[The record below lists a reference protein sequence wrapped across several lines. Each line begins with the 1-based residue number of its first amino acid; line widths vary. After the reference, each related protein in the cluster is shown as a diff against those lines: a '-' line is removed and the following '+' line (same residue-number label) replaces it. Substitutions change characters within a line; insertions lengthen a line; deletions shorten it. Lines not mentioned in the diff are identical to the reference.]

1 MGTNVCW
8 LLKGVETS
16 DSRIHMGYQSVGL
29 HRRPVHMGYRECN
42 GAKFEPKFRPFR
54 ENRPADFTGMP
65 HHYDRG
71 FTDFRHRPPIFEG
84 KSDTWEQF
92 LMQFNLLVQSFN
104 WTEHKYRDQLLFAL
118 KGDALMYVS
127 NLSITVWDNTTLLIQ
142 TLAQRFGQCH
152 LASTHC
158 TSMYTVRKNSKV
170 SVQQYTA
177 YISNLMCRAYP
188 GMEGTPI
195 FSN

>member
-1 MGTNVCW
+1 
-8 LLKGVETS
+8 
-16 DSRIHMGYQSVGL
+16 MGYQSVGL
-29 HRRPVHMGYRECN
+29 HRRPVHMCYRECN

-118 KGDALMYVS
+118 KGDALMYVP
-127 NLSITVWDNTTLLIQ
+127 NLSITVRD
-142 TLAQRFGQCH
+142 
-152 LASTHC
+152 
-158 TSMYTVRKNSKV
+158 NSKE
-170 SVQQYTA
+170 SVQQYSA
-177 YISNLMCRAYP
+177 RISNLMCRAYP
-188 GMEGTPI
+188 RMEGTPI
-195 FSN
+195 FNNLAIEHLLRGLPDQKIAYEILTHKQETFLRQ